1 MDEASAKAAEMA
13 AKLDDSEED
22 EAEELGGEAAA
33 EMVRNGSSNGMMSF
47 VGFYK
52 DHSGQALSKQRIF
65 SSSGE
70 SHGVSRSI
78 GDRGAARAGVCPRV
92 TRSFARPK

>member
-1 MDEASAKAAEMA
+1 MFTIKDNSIIFDYNFNDEFNL
-13 AKLDDSEED
+13 KLIEIIKNYKVLEFKNQH
-22 EAEELGGEAAA
+22 G
-33 EMVRNGSSNGMMSF
+33 F

-78 GDRGAARAGVCPRV
+78 GDRGAARAGFLS
-92 TRSFARPK
+92 T